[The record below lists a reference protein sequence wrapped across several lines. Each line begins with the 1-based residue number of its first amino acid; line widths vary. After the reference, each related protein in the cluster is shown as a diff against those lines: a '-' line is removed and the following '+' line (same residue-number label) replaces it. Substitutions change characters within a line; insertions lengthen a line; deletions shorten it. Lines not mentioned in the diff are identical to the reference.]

1 MTVSSSISTANTSSP
16 SPPILASG
24 SGTMRL
30 PRCLARLGSCAPV
43 AHYTPKQRFTA
54 ALSAAPFCSS
64 AVPLV
69 GIYVLDTRDDGACG
83 HQSPLPKVSQLA
95 EREALMTLLSLA
107 FKLDIRDHRMLTRE
121 FDFLHRLVTHIPV
134 RRLTVPDSFTALPA
148 VQAAV
153 LHDLAMS
160 C

>member
-1 MTVSSSISTANTSSP
+1 M
-16 SPPILASG
+16 
-24 SGTMRL
+24 
-30 PRCLARLGSCAPV
+30 
-43 AHYTPKQRFTA
+43 H
-54 ALSAAPFCSS
+54 
-64 AVPLV
+64 PL
-69 GIYVLDTRDDGACG
+69 T
-83 HQSPLPKVSQLA
+83 

-121 FDFLHRLVTHIPV
+121 FDFLHRLVTQIPV